1 MKNLQKWQQ
10 HSGGDTSYLENPKKF
25 QRATFKMPVYAQDSG
40 YIQTIDAD
48 MVGSIARYLGA
59 GRMNDEKKLDKSAG
73 IVLNKKIGDQV
84 ETGEI
89 VAYIHT
95 NEESKVIGSTKNLED
110 AFKISKRKIVAS
122 PRIIEVM

>member
-1 MKNLQKWQQ
+1 
-10 HSGGDTSYLENPKKF
+10 
-25 QRATFKMPVYAQDSG
+25 MPVYAQDSG

-73 IVLNKKIGDQV
+73 IVLNKKIGDKV

-110 AFKISKRKIVAS
+110 AFKISKRKVVAS

>member
-1 MKNLQKWQQ
+1 
-10 HSGGDTSYLENPKKF
+10 
-25 QRATFKMPVYAQDSG
+25 MPVYAQDSG
-40 YIQTIDAD
+40 YIQTIDSD

-73 IVLNKKIGDQV
+73 IVLNKKIGEQV
-84 ETGEI
+84 KAGEI

-110 AFKISKRKIVAS
+110 AFKISKRKIVTS
-122 PRIIEVM
+122 PRIIETM

>member
-1 MKNLQKWQQ
+1 
-10 HSGGDTSYLENPKKF
+10 
-25 QRATFKMPVYAQDSG
+25 MPVYAQDSG

-59 GRMNDEKKLDKSAG
+59 GRMNDENKLDKSAG
-73 IVLNKKIGDQV
+73 IVLNKKIGDKV

-110 AFKISKRKIVAS
+110 AFKISKRKIATL

>member
-1 MKNLQKWQQ
+1 
-10 HSGGDTSYLENPKKF
+10 
-25 QRATFKMPVYAQDSG
+25 MPVYAQDSG

-110 AFKISKRKIVAS
+110 AFQISKRKITTL
-122 PRIIEVM
+122 PRIIEIM

>member
-1 MKNLQKWQQ
+1 MKNFWKWWR
-10 HSGGDTSYLENPKKF
+10 HSGGDTSYLENPEKF
-25 QRATFKMPVYAQDSG
+25 QRATFRMPVYAQDSG

-59 GRMNDEKKLDKSAG
+59 GRMNDEKELDKAAG
-73 IVLNKKIGDQV
+73 IVLNKKIGEKV
-84 ETGEI
+84 EAGEI

-110 AFKISKRKIVAS
+110 AFKISKRKITTL